1 MNKRTMYESL
11 MSFFSLTQLHSLD
24 TLFFSVLIE
33 GILCSLLYKFLN
45 NSHKYLKSDTEEDV
59 KKQ

>member
-1 MNKRTMYESL
+1 MYESL